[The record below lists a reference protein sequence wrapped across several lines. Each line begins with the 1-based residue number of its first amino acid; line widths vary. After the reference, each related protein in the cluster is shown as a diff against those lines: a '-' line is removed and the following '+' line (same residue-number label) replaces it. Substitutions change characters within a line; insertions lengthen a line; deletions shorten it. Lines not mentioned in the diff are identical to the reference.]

1 MALFGHKKRTEET
14 KSAPK
19 AQINP
24 DDIWNIPVRKKPN
37 GTETVVIKESK
48 YDEPAA
54 ETVGPA
60 AIDPETIRKKMEQL
74 EMELEAQKNKPVKTY
89 IDYDV
94 NPVFKDEVLSAQEAY
109 EKQYEVEHKRYVE
122 THVQDITPADAD
134 DIDRKVNQMIDET
147 AKRAQAVRDKNYGIE
162 QVDGEEVA
170 RGLSQLKD
178 PKDVTKDENFKNIE
192 AVPDELM
199 SGVEEYI
206 RTRLDTRTPAEADD
220 GIEAISAE
228 QAAVKTQEFLEKY
241 KDRKNNK

>member
-14 KSAPK
+14 KGAPK

-24 DDIWNIPVRKKPN
+24 DDIWNTPVRKKPD
-37 GTETVVIKESK
+37 GSETVVIKESK
-48 YDEPAA
+48 YDEPSA

-74 EMELEAQKNKPVKTY
+74 ETELEAQKNKPVKTY

-94 NPVFKDEVLSAQEAY
+94 DPVFIDEVLSAQEAY
-109 EKQYEVEHKRYVE
+109 EKRYEIEHKRYIE
-122 THVQDITPADAD
+122 THVQDIASADAD
-134 DIDRKVNQMIDET
+134 DIDRKVNQMLDET

-162 QVDGEEVA
+162 QVDGEEVS

-178 PKDVTKDENFKNIE
+178 PKDVTKDKNFKNIE

-199 SGVEEYI
+199 SGVEDYI
-206 RTRLDTRTPAEADD
+206 RNELDTRVCAEADD
-220 GIEAISAE
+220 GIEEITAE
-228 QAAVKTQEFLEKY
+228 QAAAKTQEFLEKY
-241 KDRKNNK
+241 KDRKINK